1 MNTMTERE
9 QIIATRKGQNM
20 TRWYKRDGRRVS
32 EATVASA
39 KATHAAAKR
48 TGRLGPLRCTVQPDI
63 AARIDEMTL
72 HEWANYT
79 GQFTYR
85 PDTKGNER

>member
-1 MNTMTERE
+1 
-9 QIIATRKGQNM
+9 M

-72 HEWANYT
+72 REWVNYT
-79 GQFTYR
+79 GQFTYMTLYSVR
-85 PDTKGNER
+85 TKGNER